1 MQYNI
6 NELIQFAFIWA
17 THVDWSGAI
26 NNTFDWLDKAI
37 VVIELVLVAKTH
49 DRDTSPKDHQTSPE
63 EGRKRNSPYRNR
75 KGMRKR

>member
-1 MQYNI
+1 MQHNI
-6 NELIQFAFIWA
+6 NELIHSAFVWA

-49 DRDTSPKDHQTSPE
+49 DKDTPPKDHQGSPK
-63 EGRKRNSPYRNR
+63 RRSKRNSSYRYR
-75 KGMRKR
+75 KGIRKR